1 MIHWIVL
8 TGGASSRFG
17 RDKATAQL
25 VGRSLIDRAMD
36 AIREVDPTATI
47 SVVGSERSGG
57 PASAVV
63 STLPEV
69 DADYLG
75 VLAVDMPF
83 ARDALAAVMT
93 ACCDQVDEP
102 GANEQR
108 ANEQRAD
115 AWVPEDA
122 TGRRQW
128 LCAVYRRQSLAEVAR
143 AHADW
148 SSAPF
153 HRLVADLPTI
163 VVSVPTSVS
172 LLDIDTPEDFQRAR
186 DVATELES

>member
-1 MIHWIVL
+1 
-8 TGGASSRFG
+8 
-17 RDKATAQL
+17 
-25 VGRSLIDRAMD
+25 MD
-36 AIREVDPTATI
+36 AIREVDPAAAI

-69 DADYLG
+69 DAEYLG

-93 ACCDQVDEP
+93 ACCDHVDDP
-102 GANEQR
+102 GANEHG
-108 ANEQRAD
+108 ANEHGAHEQRAD

-128 LCAVYRRQSLAEVAR
+128 LCAVYRKQSLAAVAR
-143 AHADW
+143 AQADW